1 MKSIKKIIVF
11 FIFIFII
18 IIAILYCNRLI
29 WINKFLNYDT
39 NSNMFTRFDLT
50 IYLEDEIITNI
61 TTSPNDSIDRI
72 ELIKN
77 LKNLEKTGFNDLNK
91 KRDADIAIII
101 QDEKL
106 LSKNSYNTYFANINI
121 YLEDNIICLNILSEL
136 HNENSTIKKVY
147 YKINDDYKKLI
158 EKIIYDGTNEQY
170 EIKPN
175 IVYYVLNNEY
185 FYNNDVDNP
194 NISQLKREYSCYDGI
209 KDDKYP
215 FTNVVALDKVNDIK
229 EFRENLFIN
238 DINELKLLPNTI
250 VSRNV
255 LNQWKSQNYD
265 GSGSYTGKS
274 PKGLTYSKI
283 Q

>member
-1 MKSIKKIIVF
+1 MKSIKKITVF
-11 FIFIFII
+11 LIFIFILI
-18 IIAILYCNRLI
+18 IVTLYCNRFI
-29 WINKFLNYDT
+29 EINKFLNYDV

-50 IYLEDEIITNI
+50 VYLEDEIITNI
-61 TTSPNDSIDRI
+61 ATSPSDYSDRI

-77 LKNLEKTGFNDLNK
+77 LKKLEKIKFNDFSE
-91 KRDADIAIII
+91 KRDVDMAIII

-106 LSKNSYNTYFANINI
+106 LNKNNYNTYFANISI
-121 YLEDNIICLNILSEL
+121 YLEDNIICLNILREL
-136 HNENSTIKKVY
+136 HNENSSIKKVY
-147 YKINDDYKKLI
+147 YKMNDNSKKLV
-158 EKIIYDGTNEQY
+158 EKIIDDAINEQY
-170 EIKPN
+170 NIKPN
-175 IVYYVLNNEY
+175 VVYYVLNNEY
-185 FYNNDVDNP
+185 FYNTD
-194 NISQLKREYSCYDGI
+194 ISELKREYSCYDGI

-215 FTNVVALDKVNDIK
+215 FTTLISLDKVNDIK

-238 DINELKLLPNTI
+238 DIDELNLLPNTI

-265 GSGSYTGKS
+265 GSGSYSDKS

>member
-1 MKSIKKIIVF
+1 MKSIKKITVF
-11 FIFIFII
+11 LIFIFILI
-18 IIAILYCNRLI
+18 IVTLYCNRFI
-29 WINKFLNYDT
+29 EINKFLNYDV

-50 IYLEDEIITNI
+50 VYLEDEIITNI
-61 TTSPNDSIDRI
+61 ATSPSDYSDRI

-77 LKNLEKTGFNDLNK
+77 LKKLEKIKFNDFSE
-91 KRDADIAIII
+91 KRDVDMVIII

-106 LSKNSYNTYFANINI
+106 LNKNNYNTYFANISI
-121 YLEDNIICLNILSEL
+121 YLEDNIICLNILREL
-136 HNENSTIKKVY
+136 HNENSSIKKVY
-147 YKINDDYKKLI
+147 YKMNDNSKKLV
-158 EKIIYDGTNEQY
+158 EKIIDDAINEQY
-170 EIKPN
+170 NIKPN
-175 IVYYVLNNEY
+175 VVYYVLNNEY
-185 FYNNDVDNP
+185 FYNTD
-194 NISQLKREYSCYDGI
+194 ISELKREYSCYDGI

-215 FTNVVALDKVNDIK
+215 FTTLISLDKVNDIK

-238 DINELKLLPNTI
+238 DIDELNLLPNTI

-265 GSGSYTGKS
+265 GSGSYSDKS

>member
-1 MKSIKKIIVF
+1 MKIIKKITVF
-11 FIFIFII
+11 LIFIFILI
-18 IIAILYCNRLI
+18 IVTLYCNRFI
-29 WINKFLNYDT
+29 EINKFLNYDV

-50 IYLEDEIITNI
+50 VYLEDEIITNI
-61 TTSPNDSIDRI
+61 ATSPSDYSDRI

-77 LKNLEKTGFNDLNK
+77 LKKLEKTKFNDFSE
-91 KRDADIAIII
+91 KRDVDMAIII

-106 LSKNSYNTYFANINI
+106 LNKNNYNTYFANISI
-121 YLEDNIICLNILSEL
+121 YLEDNIICLNILREL
-136 HNENSTIKKVY
+136 HNENSSIKKVY
-147 YKINDDYKKLI
+147 YKMNDNSKKLV
-158 EKIIYDGTNEQY
+158 EKIIDDAINEQY
-170 EIKPN
+170 NIKPN
-175 IVYYVLNNEY
+175 VVYYVLNNEY
-185 FYNNDVDNP
+185 FYNTD
-194 NISQLKREYSCYDGI
+194 ISELKREYSCYDGI

-215 FTNVVALDKVNDIK
+215 FTTLISLDKVNDIK

-238 DINELKLLPNTI
+238 DIDELNLLPNTI

-265 GSGSYTGKS
+265 GSGSYSDKS